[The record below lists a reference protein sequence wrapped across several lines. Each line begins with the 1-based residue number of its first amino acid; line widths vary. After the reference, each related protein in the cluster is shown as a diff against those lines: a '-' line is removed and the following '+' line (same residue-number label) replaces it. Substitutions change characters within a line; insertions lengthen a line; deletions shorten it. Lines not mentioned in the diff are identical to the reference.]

1 MKKKMICTPSFYR
14 GETNARPSSYPE
26 RRERRGLSHSTGME
40 SNVQKQKCIIG
51 PCDLMS
57 THPQQIRQERNRA
70 AVGGLSDLSFVRCD
84 ALALLPATAVVPC
97 LLRRSIRGGV
107 GWGGVGW
114 GGGSRTDGDVPPA
127 VDAPDSPRRIP
138 SPSRGGGRVPPG
150 TPHRRR
156 RQTLSPRP
164 GRRPPPPPPSY
175 TVPVAHR
182 LATSICRVGGAGR
195 HRAAR
200 RIRRGGRSPARG
212 FRGRGWRGWFT
223 SVGSPLSSS
232 GG

>member
-1 MKKKMICTPSFYR
+1 
-14 GETNARPSSYPE
+14 
-26 RRERRGLSHSTGME
+26 
-40 SNVQKQKCIIG
+40 
-51 PCDLMS
+51 MS

-70 AVGGLSDLSFVRCD
+70 DVGGLNDLSFVRCD

-97 LLRRSIRGGV
+97 LLRRSIRRGGGV
-107 GWGGVGW
+107 

-164 GRRPPPPPPSY
+164 GRGRRRRRRHRTRYQPPIALPHQSAEWAERGGI
-175 TVPVAHR
+175 VP
-182 LATSICRVGGAGR
+182 RVGSDEGEGARLGSSGAGGGEGSSLR
-195 HRAAR
+195 SALR
-200 RIRRGGRSPARG
+200 RRRRVVER
-212 FRGRGWRGWFT
+212 
-223 SVGSPLSSS
+223 LN
-232 GG
+232 

>member
-1 MKKKMICTPSFYR
+1 
-14 GETNARPSSYPE
+14 
-26 RRERRGLSHSTGME
+26 
-40 SNVQKQKCIIG
+40 
-51 PCDLMS
+51 MS

-97 LLRRSIRGGV
+97 LLRRSIG
-107 GWGGVGW
+107 GGVGW
-114 GGGSRTDGDVPPA
+114 GGG
-127 VDAPDSPRRIP
+127 
-138 SPSRGGGRVPPG
+138 GGGSGPLGAGPG
-150 TPHRRR
+150 GRAPETPYRRR